1 MSEAKNYDVILMDV
15 QMPEI
20 DGREVTRI
28 IRRRLGAQPVI
39 AAITANAMQGDK
51 EECIA
56 AGMDEYLAKPISFKK
71 IASLIE
77 TCVSLVKETNQ
88 VSS

>member
-1 MSEAKNYDVILMDV
+1 
-15 QMPEI
+15 
-20 DGREVTRI
+20 
-28 IRRRLGAQPVI
+28 
-39 AAITANAMQGDK
+39 MQGDK

-77 TCVSLVKETNQ
+77 TCVALVKETNQ